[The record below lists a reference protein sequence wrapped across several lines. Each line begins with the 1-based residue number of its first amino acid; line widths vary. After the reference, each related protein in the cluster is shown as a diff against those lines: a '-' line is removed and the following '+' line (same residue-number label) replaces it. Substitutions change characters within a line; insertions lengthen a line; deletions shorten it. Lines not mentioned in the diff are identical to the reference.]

1 MQAEA
6 IPPNMLAQI
15 VRDAITN
22 RLDDDAYERVLDQ
35 EKHIRER
42 LAKKL
47 DPLLGEVWD
56 DGDSDGEDGA

>member
-1 MQAEA
+1 
-6 IPPNMLAQI
+6 MLAQI

>member
-22 RLDDDAYERVLDQ
+22 RLDDDAYERVPDQ